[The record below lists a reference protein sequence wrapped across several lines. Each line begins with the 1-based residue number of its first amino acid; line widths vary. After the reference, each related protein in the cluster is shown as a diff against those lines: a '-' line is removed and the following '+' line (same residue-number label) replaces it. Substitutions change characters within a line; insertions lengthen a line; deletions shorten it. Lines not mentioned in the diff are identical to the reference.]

1 MISFIILTLFIV
13 FLLSSMYIWIRN
25 YFVCEFVTSLNETCY
40 RVCLNHINKIYDC
53 NNIEDFM
60 KEHERLEDIWKSIS
74 DISYEKILFS
84 FKPLKPKYWLN
95 EEQLNFIN
103 NP

>member
-1 MISFIILTLFIV
+1 MISFIVFTLLIA
-13 FLLSSMYIWIRN
+13 FLLSSVYILIRN
-25 YFVCEFVTSLNETCY
+25 NFVYEFVTSLNETCY
-40 RVCLNHINKIYDC
+40 QVCLNHINKIYDYS
-53 NNIEDFM
+53 NLEDYR

-74 DISYEKILFS
+74 EISYEKLLYS

-103 NP
+103 NS